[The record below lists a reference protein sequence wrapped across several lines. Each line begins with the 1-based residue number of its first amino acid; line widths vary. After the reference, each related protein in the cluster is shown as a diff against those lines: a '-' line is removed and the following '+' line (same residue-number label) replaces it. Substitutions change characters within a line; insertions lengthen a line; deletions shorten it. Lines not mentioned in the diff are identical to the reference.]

1 MTIRQRRRGR
11 PRPGRTL
18 PFLLA
23 AVTLALLLFSAYG
36 ERRAE
41 PLRVGQPSPETF
53 RAATSLQVPDP
64 VATERKRQE
73 ARRQVEPIQV
83 VDEDARNLALQS
95 IRRLDIPEPVR
106 ASLLAA
112 YQTPEGVKPTELPI
126 ILTQAVAR
134 APEDER
140 ANLEERIRDRLIA
153 TTTEDESLTKAARD
167 AVASAVPP
175 VLQQLQPGD
184 VIIQAGDPITAE
196 NLRALEAIGLYD
208 PETRQIRQTTVIA
221 LGAALVAL
229 LLALPVALAGTA
241 LASLLT
247 RRQFLFLLL
256 ITLATVTLQRASLT
270 VVDGLFFVLLVPLL
284 VATFMGRIVSLL
296 WLAWTAI
303 VVALLVPGAPLAT
316 AASLVVG
323 GLIAIQTV
331 NASQNRIT
339 LLVAGVFGGL
349 ATGATVVALQMMA
362 GGIAWLP
369 ASATMLTH
377 ASGGLLAGIL
387 TLGLVPLG
395 ESAVEFITDFRLTE
409 LSSPQ
414 HPLLQRLVLEAP
426 GTYQH
431 TQVIANLVEQSVQQI
446 GGNALL
452 ARVGALYHD
461 VGKLV
466 RPNFFVENQGGGDNP
481 HDRVSPH
488 LSYLI
493 ITSHVR
499 DGVELLS
506 EYGLPPQLEPF
517 VNEHHGTTVLA
528 FFYKRALEETEG
540 LDALNFRYP
549 GPKPQSKETAVLMLA
564 DAVESASRTLT
575 DPSQGAVRD
584 LIDRLFE
591 ERLQDGQLAES
602 PLNFKDLDTI
612 ANTFERVLMATMH
625 RRVSYPSLS
634 DMENPNGG

>member
-153 TTTEDESLTKAARD
+153 TTTEDEALTKAARD

>member
-153 TTTEDESLTKAARD
+153 TTTEDEALTKAARD

-362 GGIAWLP
+362 GGMAWLP

>member
-1 MTIRQRRRGR
+1 VLT
-11 PRPGRTL
+11 
-18 PFLLA
+18 
-23 AVTLALLLFSAYG
+23 LLLFSAYG

-53 RAATSLQVPDP
+53 TAGSNLQVPDP

-73 ARRQVEPIQV
+73 ARQQVDPIYV
-83 VDEDARNLALQS
+83 VDEEARSLALQA
-95 IRRLDIPEPVR
+95 IRSLDLPEPVTATLVTAYEAPEGLR
-106 ASLLAA
+106 ASELAPLIA
-112 YQTPEGVKPTELPI
+112 RAARLAPEAE
-126 ILTQAVAR
+126 QAVVAER
-134 APEDER
+134 LRSRLIPTATEDER
-140 ANLEERIRDRLIA
+140 
-153 TTTEDESLTKAARD
+153 LTKAARD
-167 AVASAVPP
+167 AVAGAVTP
-175 VLQQLQPGD
+175 VLQQLRPGD
-184 VIIQAGDPITAE
+184 VIIEAGEPITQE

-221 LGAALVAL
+221 LGAFIVAVL
-229 LLALPVALAGTA
+229 LSLPVAYAAVALGTR
-241 LASLLT
+241 LT
-247 RRQFLFLLL
+247 RRQFLFLLV
-256 ITLATVTLQRASLT
+256 ITLAAVTLQRASLT
-270 VVDGLFFVLLVPLL
+270 VVDELLFVLLVPLL
-284 VATFMGRIVSLL
+284 VATFMGNVIALL

-303 VVALLVPGAPLAT
+303 VVALLVPGAPLTT
-316 AASLVVG
+316 AAALVVG
-323 GLIAIQTV
+323 GLIAIQV
-331 NASQNRIT
+331 VSASKNRIT
-339 LLVAGVFGGL
+339 LLVAGIFGGL
-349 ATGATVVALQMMA
+349 ATGVTVVALQMLA
-362 GGIAWLP
+362 GGIAILP
-369 ASATMLTH
+369 ASAAMLTH

-387 TLGLVPLG
+387 ALGLVPLG
-395 ESAVEFITDFRLTE
+395 ESVVEFITDFRLTE

-461 VGKLV
+461 VGKLT
-466 RPNFFVENQGGGDNP
+466 RPNFFVENQSGGENP
-481 HDRVSPH
+481 HDHVSPH

-506 EYGLPPQLEPF
+506 DYGLPPQLEPF
-517 VNEHHGTTVLA
+517 VSEHHGTTVLA

-549 GPKPQSKETAVLMLA
+549 GPKPQSKESAVLMLA

-575 DPSQGAVRD
+575 DPSQGTVRD

-612 ANTFERVLMATMH
+612 ANTFERVLTATMH
-625 RRVSYPSLS
+625 RRVNYPKLS
-634 DMENPNGG
+634 DIERPQRG